1 MSETAGQE
9 LPLFEE
15 PAAPTPHRRR
25 EAVMPASLQAQPIS
39 AEVLVEKYAKGDEV
53 SVLQVRARVARA
65 LAAVEAPEQRGHWE
79 DRFLWAQ
86 EKGFVPAGRIASAA
100 GTNLSATL
108 INCFVQ
114 PVGDSIAEPEDDAAR
129 RRGRL

>member
-1 MSETAGQE
+1 
-9 LPLFEE
+9 
-15 PAAPTPHRRR
+15 
-25 EAVMPASLQAQPIS
+25 MPASLQAQPIS
-39 AEVLVEKYAKGDEV
+39 AEVLVEKYAKGDEM

-100 GTNLSATL
+100 GTNLSAR
-108 INCFVQ
+108 
-114 PVGDSIAEPEDDAAR
+114 AR
-129 RRGRL
+129 SGGISRLAKNAMNDRRDR